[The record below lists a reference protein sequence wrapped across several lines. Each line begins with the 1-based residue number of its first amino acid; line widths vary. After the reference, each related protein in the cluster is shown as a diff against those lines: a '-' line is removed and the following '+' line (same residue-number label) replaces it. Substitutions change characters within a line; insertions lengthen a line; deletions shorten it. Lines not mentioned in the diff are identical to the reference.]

1 MSQNPAVI
9 LLRSHVDPADE
20 PEPEPPQTSPPP
32 LPPHLKDISP
42 LASWTV
48 STAKPGCSVP
58 QLRAPSTALYW
69 QSDGPQPHLLNIHF
83 FKLVEIAGIRIYLD
97 FDLDESYTPTKIAF
111 LAGTGYNDLQEWCV
125 MAFEQPRGWVD
136 VDFSGVGAMDGESDE
151 SDDDDESNE
160 ESEAAERK
168 KWPVLRAMLVQVQIR
183 ENHQNGK
190 DTHLRGLQIFAR
202 DKGGTAVGDGLAVRR
217 ESRALPSATA
227 ADKKRRKRLPEPEW
241 DMAPGLR

>member
-1 MSQNPAVI
+1 
-9 LLRSHVDPADE
+9 
-20 PEPEPPQTSPPP
+20 
-32 LPPHLKDISP
+32 PPHFKDISS

-58 QLRAPSTALYW
+58 QLRAPSTSLFW
-69 QSDGPQPHLLNIHF
+69 QSDGPQPHHLNIHF

-125 MAFEQPRGWVD
+125 MQFEQPRGWMD
-136 VDFSGVGAMDGESDE
+136 VDFSGQ
-151 SDDDDESNE
+151 
-160 ESEAAERK
+160 RR
-168 KWPVLRAMLVQVQIR
+168 WPVLRAMLVQVQIR

-202 DKGGTAVGDGLAVRR
+202 EKGVTGLRPDGR
-217 ESRALPSATA
+217 ESHVDIPS
-227 ADKKRRKRLPEPEW
+227 KHVNGKRKPRTRLPEPQW
-241 DMAPGLR
+241 DAVTMIR